1 MSTITVTKMDA
12 ARRQLTTAIEL
23 WADEGEPVSIHTLA
37 YSAHKIVH
45 DLNRKKKGPHMLLD
59 MPNIRKERQ
68 GEFANMVA
76 RDANFF
82 KHADGKKYKDQDS
95 IEFTPELNAM
105 FIMVTIAGLEFL
117 DQKLS
122 EQEQGF
128 LLWYRLHYPEML
140 EEQPG
145 QDLKST
151 LDTETWQAYLKL
163 PKREFLN
170 AFKGL
175 VS

>member
-12 ARRQLTTAIEL
+12 ARRQLCTAIEL
-23 WADEGEPVSIHTLA
+23 WAEDGEPVSIHTLA
-37 YSAHKIVH
+37 YSAHRIVH
-45 DLNRKKKGPHMLLD
+45 DLNRRKKGPHMLLD
-59 MPNIRKERQ
+59 MPNIRKERK

-82 KHADGKKYKDQDS
+82 KHADGRKYKDQDS
-95 IEFTPELNAM
+95 IEFTPALNDM
-105 FIMVTIAGLEFL
+105 FIMVTIAGLDFL
-117 DQKLS
+117 SQKLS
-122 EQEQGF
+122 EHERGF
-128 LLWYRLHYPEML
+128 LLWYRLHYPDML
-140 EEQPG
+140 EEEPG
-145 QDLKST
+145 KDLKST
-151 LDTETWQAYLKL
+151 LDPETRQAYLNL